1 MDVSAGNAGLQERR
15 RQVLE
20 PACGKDR
27 DLPIAK
33 GHARS
38 SAHLSG
44 ERALRVPL
52 ILNCVKEG

>member
-1 MDVSAGNAGLQERR
+1 M
-15 RQVLE
+15 LE

-44 ERALRVPL
+44 ERALRVL
-52 ILNCVKEG
+52 LVLSCIKEG